1 LGRGAVWLE
10 DDLEAGEVSE
20 PYLFNGYSYRMIHLA
35 HESDDTVTFRLD
47 IDQKGK
53 GNWNPM
59 KIIEVPPHGY
69 RWHIFNK
76 KTKGQWIRI
85 TTDAPVRS
93 ATAWF
98 HYSDK
103 DQRTKKP
110 ASVFRGLS
118 SRPTENK
125 SGAILWALGN
135 NQRKLGLAATKH
147 VDGAREQLG
156 YYELDSTL
164 TLTKQEDQEMLSRVQ
179 KAAPKENNIRVDE
192 ASVIIRG
199 ENAGKQYRLPKRN
212 REYYPDTSLGW
223 PRVAREV
230 VTERDLMNCGGTFYE
245 VPSRMAGGIGR
256 MRPVATHDFHIYD
269 FVSYRGLLV
278 LSGVLTKDQEDNPHV
293 IASEDGNCSL
303 WAGAID
309 DLWKLGKPRG
319 VGGPWK
325 DALVEAG
332 EPSDPY
338 LMTGYDNKEVLLEHE
353 AKDTVTFRLEVDI
366 NGKGLWKTY
375 GTFNVKPDES
385 LEHTFPEGFSA
396 YWVRVRANSDCQ
408 ATAWFTYN

>member
-1 LGRGAVWLE
+1 M
-10 DDLEAGEVSE
+10 
-20 PYLFNGYSYRMIHLA
+20 F
-35 HESDDTVTFRLD
+35 
-47 IDQKGK
+47 
-53 GNWNPM
+53 
-59 KIIEVPPHGY
+59 
-69 RWHIFNK
+69 
-76 KTKGQWIRI
+76 
-85 TTDAPVRS
+85 
-93 ATAWF
+93 
-98 HYSDK
+98 
-103 DQRTKKP
+103 
-110 ASVFRGLS
+110 
-118 SRPTENK
+118 
-125 SGAILWALGN
+125 
-135 NQRKLGLAATKH
+135 
-147 VDGAREQLG
+147 
-156 YYELDSTL
+156 
-164 TLTKQEDQEMLSRVQ
+164 SRVQ
-179 KAAPKENNIRVDE
+179 RAAPKENNIRVDE

-338 LMTGYDNKEVLLEHE
+338 LMTGYDNKEVQLEHE
-353 AKDTVTFRLEVDI
+353 AKDVVTFRVEVDI
-366 NGKGLWKTY
+366 TGNGLWKTY
-375 GTFNVKPDES
+375 GTFNVEPDES